1 MRRLALVLI
10 LLMAVMGLA
19 YAQGAKVATA
29 TATAPFKLKG
39 AEVNPAGV
47 PSWPVMA
54 GDAIEAGKAPVT
66 LTFEDGTK
74 VALSP
79 GAKGRVEMQSGKAV
93 FVLTDGEALYDMKGL
108 DSVKLMALDKQVK
121 PPATRGTY
129 CVGCTGKAAAGTFWT
144 AKNTA
149 LVLAAGAGAGVGLGV
164 AAAQGEAPAAV
175 SPAR

>member
-1 MRRLALVLI
+1 MRRLALVVF
-10 LLMAVMGLA
+10 LLLAVMGLA
-19 YAQGAKVATA
+19 LAQGGKVATA

-39 AEVNPAGV
+39 ADVNPVGV

-79 GAKGRVEMQSGKAV
+79 GAKGHVEMQNGKAV
-93 FVLTDGEALYDMKGL
+93 FVLTDGEALYDMKSM
-108 DSVKLMALDKQVK
+108 DSVRLMALDKQVK
-121 PPATRGTY
+121 PSATRGTY
-129 CVGCTGKAAAGTFWT
+129 CVGCSSKAAGGFWT

-149 LVLAAGAGAGVGLGV
+149 LVLGAGAGAGVGLGV
-164 AAAQGEAPAAV
+164 AAAQGGAPAPV
-175 SPAR
+175 SPAQ